1 MAKTESQNKPNTEFT
16 FNPEAHKAK
25 ENKNKE
31 TWQDK
36 NAKKEKSFYGDNTI
50 LKCTGCYDT

>member
-16 FNPEAHKAK
+16 FNPEAYKAK

-36 NAKKEKSFYGDNTI
+36 NAKKEK
-50 LKCTGCYDT
+50 

>member
-1 MAKTESQNKPNTEFT
+1 MAKTEGQNKPSTEFT

-25 ENKNKE
+25 EHKNKE

-36 NAKKEKSFYGDNTI
+36 NAQKEK
-50 LKCTGCYDT
+50 

>member
-1 MAKTESQNKPNTEFT
+1 MAKTESQNKPDTEFT

-25 ENKNKE
+25 E

-36 NAKKEKSFYGDNTI
+36 NAQKEK
-50 LKCTGCYDT
+50 

>member
-25 ENKNKE
+25 ENKKQRNL
-31 TWQDK
+31 
-36 NAKKEKSFYGDNTI
+36 AR
-50 LKCTGCYDT
+50 

>member
-16 FNPEAHKAK
+16 FNPEAYKTK

-36 NAKKEKSFYGDNTI
+36 NAQKEK
-50 LKCTGCYDT
+50 

>member
-16 FNPEAHKAK
+16 FNPEVHKAK

-36 NAKKEKSFYGDNTI
+36 NAKKEK
-50 LKCTGCYDT
+50 

>member
-16 FNPEAHKAK
+16 FNPEAHKVK
-25 ENKNKE
+25 ENKNKG

-36 NAKKEKSFYGDNTI
+36 NAQKEK
-50 LKCTGCYDT
+50 

>member
-25 ENKNKE
+25 EN
-31 TWQDK
+31 
-36 NAKKEKSFYGDNTI
+36 NTI